1 MNRFWNAM
9 LFTFLVLYGCSS
21 GEPASGRAPLG
32 AAPLI
37 AADQDPQSVPPHQT
51 AATPVDTPLV
61 ATADTSFSA
70 PDSIVSAMLEK
81 ARQHYLSAIAAQGNG
96 DSVRS
101 AAQFEEAIAIL
112 DELSYIPG
120 MDENRDF
127 NDLTK
132 AVVEDYEQYIAAIDT
147 LDPQSSIFAL
157 RAKLNQV
164 TEGLDTLGA
173 TKPTKII
180 QGPTI
185 PLEVNNLVEK
195 NIAFFQG
202 RGRHHMER
210 WLEISGKYFPRM
222 KEIIREEG
230 VPEEMVHLSMVE
242 SGINPLARSWARAVG
257 MWQFV
262 KGTARL
268 YGLRTSFW
276 FDERRDFEKATRAMA
291 RHMKDLYDEFG
302 DWYLALSAYNSGGG
316 RIYRGIRRSGST
328 DFWEMRRKLPRETR
342 NYVPQFIAVSLIA
355 MNPAEYG
362 FQGIQPAP
370 RLSYDTVCVYGCVDM
385 EILARCANT
394 DVWTIREL
402 NPELTQWCTPP
413 GMKEGY
419 VLRIPPSTKEAF
431 LKTYATIPDAQ
442 KREWIVHVIRRG
454 ETLGGI
460 AKKYGVPAGVIQE
473 TNHLASARRLSV
485 GKPIVIP
492 VPRGVERYAGLV
504 AASAKYDVDSRRSVG
519 RYTRVSSDRTR
530 IARALA
536 HYQKTAKMD
545 TKEYAAIDYRVKK
558 GDTIGHIAEWFRC
571 RAADIR
577 NWNDLPYGHMIR
589 AGAKLTIWVRRSEQ
603 EKYEGLDE
611 MSFAEKEKFRASRQS
626 APAKAED
633 NGESTSTY
641 VVRKGDT
648 LEKIA
653 RANRVSVAQLKGW
666 NRLRRNTILAGQ
678 ELIIHPDAGKIGS
691 VASRA
696 KTTVSPP
703 AASAGEGKSIR
714 YVVKRGDTVWSIAR
728 RHEVQPENIRSW
740 NDLHE
745 DKIYVGQSLI
755 IHVN

>member
-1 MNRFWNAM
+1 
-9 LFTFLVLYGCSS
+9 
-21 GEPASGRAPLG
+21 
-32 AAPLI
+32 
-37 AADQDPQSVPPHQT
+37 
-51 AATPVDTPLV
+51 
-61 ATADTSFSA
+61 
-70 PDSIVSAMLEK
+70 MLEK

-101 AAQFEEAIAIL
+101 ASQFEEAIAIL

-120 MDENRDF
+120 IDENRDF

-147 LDPQSSIFAL
+147 LDQQSSIFAL

-164 TEGLDTLGA
+164 TEGLDTLEA
-173 TKPTKII
+173 TKPTKVI
-180 QGPTI
+180 QGTTI
-185 PLEVNNLVEK
+185 PLVVNNLVER

-210 WLEISGKYFPRM
+210 WLEVSGRYFPRM

-268 YGLRTSFW
+268 YGLRTNFW

-291 RHMKDLYDEFG
+291 RHMKDLHDEFG

-342 NYVPQFIAVSLIA
+342 NYVPQFIAVTLIA
-355 MNPAEYG
+355 MNPSEYG

-370 RLSYDTVCVYGCVDM
+370 RLVFDTVSVHDCVDM
-385 EILARCANT
+385 EIIARCANT

-419 VLRIPPSTKEAF
+419 VLRIPPSAKEAF
-431 LKTYATIPDAQ
+431 MKIYTTIPDAQ
-442 KREWIVHVIRRG
+442 KRDWIVHVTRRG

-460 AKKYGVPAGVIQE
+460 AKKYGIPAVVIQE
-473 TNHLASARRLSV
+473 TNHLSSARRLSV

-492 VPRGVERYAGLV
+492 VPRGVERYADLV
-504 AASAKYDVDSRRSVG
+504 AASAKYDVDSRRRGG
-519 RYTRVSSDRTR
+519 RYVRVAPDRTR
-530 IARALA
+530 VARALA
-536 HYQKTAKMD
+536 HYQKTAKMNS
-545 TKEYAAIDYRVKK
+545 KEYAALDYRVKK
-558 GDTIGHIAEWFRC
+558 GDTIGHIAEWFHC

-589 AGAKLTIWVRRSEQ
+589 AGTKLTIWVRRSER

-611 MSFAEKEKFRASRQS
+611 MSFAEKEKVS
-626 APAKAED
+626 AGRPSVPAKGED

-641 VVRKGDT
+641 VVRRGDT

-653 RANRVSVAQLKGW
+653 QANRVSVTQLKRW

-678 ELIIHPDAGKIGS
+678 ELLIHPDAGKVGS
-691 VASRA
+691 VVSKA
-696 KTTVSPP
+696 KAAVSAP
-703 AASAGEGKSIR
+703 AVPSGQGKSIR

-728 RHEVQPENIRSW
+728 RHEVQPEDIRSW
-740 NDLHE
+740 NDLRE
-745 DKIYVGQSLI
+745 NKIYTGQSLVI
-755 IHVN
+755 YIN